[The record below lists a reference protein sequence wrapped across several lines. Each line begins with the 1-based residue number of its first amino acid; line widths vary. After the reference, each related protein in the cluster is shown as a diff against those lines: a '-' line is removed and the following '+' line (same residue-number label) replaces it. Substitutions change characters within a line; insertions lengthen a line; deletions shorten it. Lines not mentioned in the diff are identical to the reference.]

1 MAFENPLLQ
10 PSASRQ
16 AALRYLWSDE
26 PESAIQASPAPSSS
40 SSSFIADLF
49 GVGEASPSTG
59 QAAPAAP
66 VSSGE
71 GNDSAVPSSNNTTIG
86 IGKATDARNQKAMIA
101 AFMGLLTGGLSGAA
115 TGAGRK
121 FIEET
126 MKVLNEVNNTDDP
139 LQALNAMQ
147 GWTDTREPAPVVSGQ
162 TNYNTPYSGMLSEES
177 ISLEEA
183 PAPEAPQ
190 TAFPVT
196 PTPPAQPAVTTPV
209 TSGINTVTPLGP
221 QVDPGIQAAIA
232 QAEAQAAAQAQAAA
246 DEAAAAQAAQ
256 AAQAQAQAEA
266 QAQAQAQAA
275 AANAAANAAAIAAA
289 QSGGSS
295 SNSGGDLGTGASDA
309 AGFGGYGGVW

>member
-1 MAFENPLLQ
+1 MAFENPFLQ
-10 PSASRQ
+10 PSAVRKS
-16 AALRYLWSDE
+16 ALQYLWSDE
-26 PESAIQASPAPSSS
+26 PESAIQVTPAPSS

-49 GVGEASPSTG
+49 GVGAASPLT
-59 QAAPAAP
+59 APAATTAPISSEGGDYVPP
-66 VSSGE
+66 V
-71 GNDSAVPSSNNTTIG
+71 PNNTTIG

-121 FIEET
+121 FVEET

-162 TNYNTPYSGMLSEES
+162 TNYNTPYSGMLNEES
-177 ISLEEA
+177 ISLAETPA
-183 PAPEAPQ
+183 PAAPQ

-196 PTPPAQPAVTTPV
+196 PTPPAQPAVTSPV
-209 TSGINTVTPLGP
+209 VGEVGSGTSFQP
-221 QVDPGIQAAIA
+221 VDPGIQAAVDAVAQAQA
-232 QAEAQAAAQAQAAA
+232 QAEAQAAAQAQA
-246 DEAAAAQAAQ
+246 
-256 AAQAQAQAEA
+256 
-266 QAQAQAQAA
+266 QAQAQAA
-275 AANAAANAAAIAAA
+275 AEANAAANAAAIAAA
-289 QSGGSS
+289 QSGDYS

>member
-1 MAFENPLLQ
+1 MAFENPFLQ
-10 PSASRQ
+10 PSAVRKS
-16 AALRYLWSDE
+16 ALQYLWSDA
-26 PESAIQASPAPSSS
+26 PESAIQVTPAPSSS
-40 SSSFIADLF
+40 FVADLF
-49 GVGEASPSTG
+49 GVSAVSPST
-59 QAAPAAP
+59 APAATTAP
-66 VSSGE
+66 ISSGE

-86 IGKATDARNQKAMIA
+86 IGKATDARNQKAVISA
-101 AFMGLLTGGLSGAA
+101 IIGLLTGGIAGAIQKGGKSYIQDTLA
-115 TGAGRK
+115 
-121 FIEET
+121 
-126 MKVLNEVNNTDDP
+126 VLNEVNNTDDP
-139 LQALNAMQ
+139 LQALNALQ

-183 PAPEAPQ
+183 PAPAAPQ

-256 AAQAQAQAEA
+256 RLLRHRRKHRLKRLKQQAQ
-266 QAQAQAQAA
+266 
-275 AANAAANAAAIAAA
+275 
-289 QSGGSS
+289 GG
-295 SNSGGDLGTGASDA
+295 G
-309 AGFGGYGGVW
+309 